1 MATIEPY
8 TLKSGATRYRV
19 RYIKPDDRKP
29 TDKRGFKS
37 KREANDWLAN
47 NSVAIQQNRWRP
59 ESAGN
64 VTLNKIARQWLDSKL
79 GLAEN
84 TKSAYESSLKHIA
97 EVNNFGAMKIKTIRP
112 AHVEAWVKA
121 LGEKVKPKTL
131 KNSYNVLHAVMKR
144 AVRDNL
150 IPSSPCIDIELPRVE
165 KGEQIFLDAGQ
176 VKKLA
181 EAAGDY
187 SNFVWVLAL
196 AGLRW
201 GELAGLQARDV
212 DFKNH
217 RLHIQRQMT
226 DNGGRIVE
234 KLPKHDKKRF
244 VPLAAKLEPILREKM
259 AGKKRDELLFTTA
272 RGAVLRGGNAQR
284 DWFDAAAEAIG
295 EPDLTPHGLRHTFAS
310 LAISAGAN
318 IKALQAALG
327 HHSVSF
333 TLDQYGHLYPDDS
346 TSFINAM
353 NTRFA

>member
-37 KREANDWLAN
+37 KKEASKWMAK
-47 NSVAIQQNRWRP
+47 NSVAIQDGKWRP

-64 VTLNKIARQWLDSKL
+64 VSLNSVARAWLDSKL
-79 GLAEN
+79 RLAEN

-97 EVNNFGAMKIKTIRP
+97 DVNNFGAMKIKAIRP
-112 AHVEAWVKA
+112 VHVEAWVKA
-121 LGEKVKPKTL
+121 LGQQVKPKTL

-150 IPSSPCIDIELPRVE
+150 IPSSPCVDIELPRVE
-165 KGEQIFLDAGQ
+165 KEEQIFLDAQQ
-176 VKKLA
+176 VRALA
-181 EAAGDY
+181 DAAGEY
-187 SNFVWVLAL
+187 SDIIWVLAL

-201 GELAGLQARDV
+201 GELAGLQPRDV
-212 DFKNH
+212 DLKKQ

-226 DNGGRIVE
+226 DNGGRIIE

-244 VPLAAKLEPILREKM
+244 VPLAAKLEPILQERM
-259 AGKKRDELLFTTA
+259 AGKKRDELLFTTS
-272 RGAVLRGGNAQR
+272 RGTVLRGGNAQR
-284 DWFDAAAEAIG
+284 DWFGEAVKAIG
-295 EPDLTPHGLRHTFAS
+295 EPDLRPHGLRHTFAS